1 MKLLNLTSTTA
12 VILLLTLASCKKNK
26 PSYTIE
32 GTYYGNF
39 QGVVD
44 GNDTI
49 VNSGYLVQSE
59 VLDKSTAR
67 IKGTLFSP
75 FDVLVTPNGLNIE
88 PVSPTEGLTQFLYE
102 GETKKLTFT
111 YANGDNT
118 ATYIGTKQ

>member
-1 MKLLNLTSTTA
+1 MKLSNLTSA
-12 VILLLTLASCKKNK
+12 AAIILLLTLSSCKKNK

-32 GTYYGNF
+32 GNYYGNF
-39 QGVVD
+39 QGVFD

-67 IKGTLFSP
+67 IKGTLFTP

-88 PVSPTEGLTQFLYE
+88 PVSPTDGLTQFLYE

-111 YANGDNT
+111 YTNGDNT